1 MDYNV
6 LGRPLCRPL
15 MQQGET
21 LDAST
26 LASVIKL
33 LSLIRPD
40 QYHLSGLDSFQT
52 SSRHPFEW
60 SSNPVQDHQDHLV
73 LRPDYSHPQGRSKA
87 LILWSGRNKISRRF
101 CTKYEV
107 LRPGECKQASLTR
120 GYSGLGKLCPHSTR
134 ARSRSPRSFGQ
145 RTPPTTR
152 PWSRTNTTARATCP
166 TKGPAHPSKL
176 RYSGPHRGQGEPAKF
191 E

>member
-40 QYHLSGLDSFQT
+40 QYHLSGLDSFKT

-73 LRPDYSHPQGRSKA
+73 LRPDYSHPQERSKA
-87 LILWSGRNKISRRF
+87 LILW
-101 CTKYEV
+101 
-107 LRPGECKQASLTR
+107 
-120 GYSGLGKLCPHSTR
+120 
-134 ARSRSPRSFGQ
+134 
-145 RTPPTTR
+145 
-152 PWSRTNTTARATCP
+152 
-166 TKGPAHPSKL
+166 
-176 RYSGPHRGQGEPAKF
+176 
-191 E
+191 

>member
-52 SSRHPFEW
+52 SSRQPFEW

-73 LRPDYSHPQGRSKA
+73 LRPDYSHPQERSKA
-87 LILWSGRNKISRRF
+87 LILW
-101 CTKYEV
+101 
-107 LRPGECKQASLTR
+107 
-120 GYSGLGKLCPHSTR
+120 
-134 ARSRSPRSFGQ
+134 
-145 RTPPTTR
+145 
-152 PWSRTNTTARATCP
+152 
-166 TKGPAHPSKL
+166 
-176 RYSGPHRGQGEPAKF
+176 
-191 E
+191 